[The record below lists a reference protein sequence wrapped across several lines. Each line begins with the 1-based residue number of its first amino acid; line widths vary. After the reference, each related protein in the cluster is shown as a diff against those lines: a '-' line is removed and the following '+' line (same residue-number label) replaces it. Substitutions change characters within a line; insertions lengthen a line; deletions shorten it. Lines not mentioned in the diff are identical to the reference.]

1 MPISAPKG
9 DIMSPFFYY
18 QIFINKRDMKR
29 VIISEKQLESLV
41 GALRKVNEEH
51 KEGSYMAKQQLY
63 VIATLAMAMWENM
76 EDGEQ
81 LEDWMESKIA
91 QCEQSIVSVVKTF
104 MYDEFA
110 DENDMGG
117 MGKLDFKDI
126 VIGK

>member
-1 MPISAPKG
+1 
-9 DIMSPFFYY
+9 
-18 QIFINKRDMKR
+18 MKR

-41 GALRKVNEEH
+41 GALRNVNEEH

-63 VIATLAMAMWENM
+63 IISTLAMAMWENM

-91 QCEQSIVSVVKTF
+91 QTEQSIISVVKTF

-110 DENDMGG
+110 DENDLGG
-117 MGKLDFKDI
+117 MGKLDFKDL

>member
-1 MPISAPKG
+1 
-9 DIMSPFFYY
+9 
-18 QIFINKRDMKR
+18 MKR

-41 GALRKVNEEH
+41 KALRKVNEEH

-104 MYDEFA
+104 MYDEFT
-110 DENDMGG
+110 DENDVGG
-117 MGKLDFKDI
+117 MNKLDFKDI

>member
-1 MPISAPKG
+1 
-9 DIMSPFFYY
+9 
-18 QIFINKRDMKR
+18 MKR

-104 MYDEFA
+104 MYDEFT
-110 DENDMGG
+110 DENDIGG
-117 MGKLDFKDI
+117 MNKLDFKDI

>member
-1 MPISAPKG
+1 
-9 DIMSPFFYY
+9 
-18 QIFINKRDMKR
+18 MKR

>member
-1 MPISAPKG
+1 
-9 DIMSPFFYY
+9 
-18 QIFINKRDMKR
+18 MKR

-41 GALRKVNEEH
+41 GALRNVNEEH

-91 QCEQSIVSVVKTF
+91 QTEQSIISVVKTF

-110 DENDMGG
+110 DENDLGG
-117 MGKLDFKDI
+117 MDKLDFKDI

>member
-1 MPISAPKG
+1 
-9 DIMSPFFYY
+9 
-18 QIFINKRDMKR
+18 MKR

-41 GALRKVNEEH
+41 KALRKVNEEH

-104 MYDEFA
+104 MYDEFT
-110 DENDMGG
+110 DENDIGG
-117 MGKLDFKDI
+117 MNKLDFKDI

>member
-1 MPISAPKG
+1 
-9 DIMSPFFYY
+9 
-18 QIFINKRDMKR
+18 MKR

-91 QCEQSIVSVVKTF
+91 QTEQSIISVVKTF

-110 DENDMGG
+110 DENDLGG
-117 MGKLDFKDI
+117 MDKLDFKDL

>member
-1 MPISAPKG
+1 
-9 DIMSPFFYY
+9 
-18 QIFINKRDMKR
+18 MKR
-29 VIISEKQLESLV
+29 IIISEKQLASLV

-51 KEGSYMAKQQLY
+51 KEGSYMSKSQLY
-63 VIATLAMAMWENM
+63 VIATLAMTMWENM

-104 MYDEFA
+104 MYDEFT
-110 DENDMGG
+110 DENDIGG
-117 MGKLDFKDI
+117 MNKLDFKDI

>member
-1 MPISAPKG
+1 
-9 DIMSPFFYY
+9 
-18 QIFINKRDMKR
+18 MKR

-51 KEGSYMAKQQLY
+51 ETGSYMSKQQLY

-76 EDGEQ
+76 EEGEQ

-91 QCEQSIVSVVKTF
+91 QCEQSIISVVKTF
-104 MYDEFA
+104 MYDEFT
-110 DENDMGG
+110 DENDIGG
-117 MGKLDFKDI
+117 MNKLDFKDL

>member
-1 MPISAPKG
+1 
-9 DIMSPFFYY
+9 
-18 QIFINKRDMKR
+18 MKK

-41 GALRKVNEEH
+41 KALKNVNEEH
-51 KEGSYMAKQQLY
+51 KEGSYMSKQQLY

-76 EDGEQ
+76 EDGEE

-104 MYDEFA
+104 MYDEFT
-110 DENDMGG
+110 DENDIGG
-117 MGKLDFKDI
+117 MNKLDFKEI